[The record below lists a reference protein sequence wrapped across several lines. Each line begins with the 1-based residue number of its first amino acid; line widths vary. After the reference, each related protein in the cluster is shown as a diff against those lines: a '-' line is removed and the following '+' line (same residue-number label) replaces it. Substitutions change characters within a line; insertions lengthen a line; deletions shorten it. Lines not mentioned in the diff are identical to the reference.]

1 MPKRILCFLL
11 GVGLGL
17 GAVGYATAQSYPNR
31 VVTLISP
38 AAAGG
43 TADVLCRIVADKMRT
58 ILGQQVIVE
67 NHPGA
72 GGIIGAEFVA
82 RSARDGHVLLCA
94 PEFVFISHLVNPT
107 LSFDPSAFE
116 AVSVLATFPTVL
128 VGRADLPANNVTEL
142 IAYARD
148 HPGKLSF
155 ASAGK
160 GSMAHLTLEAIKV
173 TANLDMV
180 HIPYRGGGLAM
191 NDLLAG
197 QIDMFLTSLPISLPH
212 IESGKLKLLAITSR
226 ARLAAFPQVSTLA
239 ETLPGLWADSWIAIA
254 APSGTSRDI
263 TQKLSDAT
271 AKALQMPDVR
281 GRMLELQAE
290 PFGSTPEQMR
300 ELMRQNVERWRSVIT
315 AAKINFD

>member
-1 MPKRILCFLL
+1 MI
-11 GVGLGL
+11 
-17 GAVGYATAQSYPNR
+17 
-31 VVTLISP
+31 
-38 AAAGG
+38 
-43 TADVLCRIVADKMRT
+43 
-58 ILGQQVIVE
+58 
-67 NHPGA
+67 
-72 GGIIGAEFVA
+72 
-82 RSARDGHVLLCA
+82 
-94 PEFVFISHLVNPT
+94 NPT

-148 HPGKLSF
+148 HPGKLTF

-160 GSMAHLTLEAIKV
+160 GSMAHLTLEAINV
-173 TANLDMV
+173 IANLDMV

-212 IESGKLKLLAITSR
+212 IESGKLKLLAITSCRVWPRSRKCPLSQKRCR
-226 ARLAAFPQVSTLA
+226 AC
-239 ETLPGLWADSWIAIA
+239 GLIHGLQSRR
-254 APSGTSRDI
+254 PPGTSRDI

-271 AKALQMPDVR
+271 AKALQTPDVR

-300 ELMRQNVERWRSVIT
+300 GINATER
-315 AAKINFD
+315 